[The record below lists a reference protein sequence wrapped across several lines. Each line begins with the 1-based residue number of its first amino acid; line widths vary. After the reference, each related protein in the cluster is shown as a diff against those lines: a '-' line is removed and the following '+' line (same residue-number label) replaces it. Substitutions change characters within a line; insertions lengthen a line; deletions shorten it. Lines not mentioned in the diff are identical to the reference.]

1 MDSEIQLDCESQA
14 MEVRRVR
21 VLELFSGV
29 GGMHRALEGEQ
40 GEVVA
45 AMDINTVS
53 NEIYLHNHP
62 GTNLLNRCIEA
73 YKIQVR
79 DRNAAFLRN
88 IAGLTLK
95 ELERLAPTLVLMSPP
110 CQVAARISKMHT
122 NLKLNLCTNPR
133 LLSALNKCM

>member
-1 MDSEIQLDCESQA
+1 M
-14 MEVRRVR
+14 R

-29 GGMHRALEGEQ
+29 GGMHRALEQALEGEQ

-73 YKIQVR
+73 YKAYRFVIGTQP
-79 DRNAAFLRN
+79 FS
-88 IAGLTLK
+88 GTL
-95 ELERLAPTLVLMSPP
+95 LG
-110 CQVAARISKMHT
+110 
-122 NLKLNLCTNPR
+122 
-133 LLSALNKCM
+133 

>member
-1 MDSEIQLDCESQA
+1 MDSEIQLNCESQA

-29 GGMHRALEGEQ
+29 GGMHRALEQALEGEQ

-53 NEIYLHNHP
+53 NQIYLHNHP

-79 DRNAAFLRN
+79 DRNKVYGLSQEHCWVDSEG
-88 IAGLTLK
+88 AGEAGPHSSAHVPPLSGGCK
-95 ELERLAPTLVLMSPP
+95 E
-110 CQVAARISKMHT
+110 I
-122 NLKLNLCTNPR
+122 
-133 LLSALNKCM
+133 